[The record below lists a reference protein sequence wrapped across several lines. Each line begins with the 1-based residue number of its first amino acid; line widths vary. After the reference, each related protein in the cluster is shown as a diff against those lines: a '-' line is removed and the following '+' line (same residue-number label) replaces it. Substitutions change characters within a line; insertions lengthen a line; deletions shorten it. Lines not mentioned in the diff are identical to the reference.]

1 MDALMQVRGLPAMT
15 AYMRFGLMGCP
26 CSTSEAFIQ
35 SMQNVVCRGGGQRI
49 GTGIPV
55 LTDDRGQSPACG
67 CRLDRKE
74 RWLLLPMFER
84 RFWIDHG
91 LDGMTAK
98 AISDLI

>member
-1 MDALMQVRGLPAMT
+1 MQVRGLPAMT

-67 CRLDRKE
+67 CRLDQILFRYE
-74 RWLLLPMFER
+74 APALADAANGALR
-84 RFWIDHG
+84 RDAEH
-91 LDGMTAK
+91 
-98 AISDLI
+98 